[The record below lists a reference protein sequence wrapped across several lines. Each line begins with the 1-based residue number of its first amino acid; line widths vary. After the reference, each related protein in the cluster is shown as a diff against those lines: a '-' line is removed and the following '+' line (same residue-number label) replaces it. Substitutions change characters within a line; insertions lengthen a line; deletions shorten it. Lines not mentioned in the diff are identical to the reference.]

1 MTKAITP
8 EVVAGNVSRT
18 QPKAHQMNTTTNA
31 TRKTSNGLTLPESF
45 PLVNQ
50 REALRALLCK
60 DQNDAIL
67 DLCWQMES
75 ILKLSYT
82 NEFDNTAAL
91 DRWSHAETAFAD
103 AMGQT
108 WEDAIQQILFDDM
121 EEQEENRT
129 QNRTN
134 EHKGQREQEPGK
146 VQFPGLPAHSEIE
159 LTNYVAAHPF
169 RMVQGDSYANAF
181 KGACSSRRAGLQW
194 DIWAKRMQA
203 AGLNSSL
210 IAYIVLKVYGMD
222 SRELVAYKNR

>member
-50 REALRALLCK
+50 REALRNLLAQ

-67 DLCWQMES
+67 DLVWNMES
-75 ILKLSYT
+75 ILKASYSS
-82 NEFDNTAAL
+82 EFDNTAAL
-91 DRWSHAETAFAD
+91 DSWSHAETAFAD

-108 WEDAIQQILFDDM
+108 WEDAIQSILFNDM

-134 EHKGQREQEPGK
+134 EYQGQREQTPAAKTE
-146 VQFPGLPAHSEIE
+146 FPGLPAHSEIE
-159 LTNYVAAHPF
+159 LTNFVAKHPF

-181 KGACSSRRAGLQW
+181 KGACSSRRAGLVW
-194 DIWAKRMQA
+194 TIWAGRMKN
-203 AGLNSSL
+203 AGLNPSL
-210 IAYIVLKVYGMD
+210 IAYIVLRVYGMD
-222 SRELVAYKNR
+222 SRELITYKQ